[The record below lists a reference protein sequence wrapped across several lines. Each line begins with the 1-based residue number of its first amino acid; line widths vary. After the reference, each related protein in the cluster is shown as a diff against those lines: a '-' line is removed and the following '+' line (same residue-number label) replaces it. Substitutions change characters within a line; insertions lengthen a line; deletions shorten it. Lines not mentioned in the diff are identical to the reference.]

1 MIRRLHLVRNP
12 GARTAVHGGGTTET
26 RLPGGPTVPADTP
39 AAEGFIA
46 ERGSGQSAPTGRD
59 GALPCPDTSS
69 TRPNKVRSISAAPTT
84 TKAAET
90 RSSLSSR
97 VSAAAPRNQLACHVL
112 RRWPV
117 PVPTDGLCW
126 QCGAPEL
133 HPRSGLCLHHW
144 RATIYDGKPAA

>member
-59 GALPCPDTSS
+59 VALPCPDASS

-90 RSSLSSR
+90 PPSR
-97 VSAAAPRNQLACHVL
+97 LGGRPRLACHTL
-112 RRWPV
+112 RRNLI
-117 PVPTDGLCW
+117 PVPTDGTCW

-133 HPRSGLCLHHW
+133 HRGTGLCPHHW
-144 RATIYDGKPAA
+144 HDAVYDGKPAA